1 MSRALAL
8 ARQLA
13 DTHNLPDGDLLYL
26 LEHRDPEAAELLRS
40 RAQALCQE
48 VYGRRVFIRG
58 LIEFTNFCKN
68 DCYYCGIRKSNRRAQ
83 RYRLSQEDI
92 LSCCGMGYGLGF
104 RTFVLQGGE
113 DPWFTDERLCAI
125 VRAIK
130 ARWPDCAVTLSVGER
145 SRESY
150 RLLREAGA
158 DRYLLRHE
166 TVTPSHYQKLHPPE
180 LSLAHRLACL
190 GDLKDLGYQVGA
202 GFMVGSQQTRDLV
215 RTLRFL
221 KDFQPHMVGIGPFLS
236 QKDTPFREFPNGS
249 GELTLFPLNHPA
261 LCQEG
266 ACPHHG
272 PGHSCCPVAGSRASS
287 TGPTWW
293 MPNLPQDA
301 LGKYTLYDNKLHFKG
316 RRLRRAWSLAGE
328 PEQDRGMRSP

>member
-68 DCYYCGIRKSNRRAQ
+68 DCYYCGIRRSNPQAQ
-83 RYRLSQEDI
+83 RYRLSQEQI
-92 LSCCGMGYGLGF
+92 LACCQAGYGLGF

-150 RLLREAGA
+150 RLLREAG
-158 DRYLLRHE
+158 DRKS
-166 TVTPSHYQKLHPPE
+166 V
-180 LSLAHRLACL
+180 
-190 GDLKDLGYQVGA
+190 V
-202 GFMVGSQQTRDLV
+202 
-215 RTLRFL
+215 
-221 KDFQPHMVGIGPFLS
+221 
-236 QKDTPFREFPNGS
+236 
-249 GELTLFPLNHPA
+249 
-261 LCQEG
+261 
-266 ACPHHG
+266 
-272 PGHSCCPVAGSRASS
+272 
-287 TGPTWW
+287 
-293 MPNLPQDA
+293 
-301 LGKYTLYDNKLHFKG
+301 
-316 RRLRRAWSLAGE
+316 
-328 PEQDRGMRSP
+328 